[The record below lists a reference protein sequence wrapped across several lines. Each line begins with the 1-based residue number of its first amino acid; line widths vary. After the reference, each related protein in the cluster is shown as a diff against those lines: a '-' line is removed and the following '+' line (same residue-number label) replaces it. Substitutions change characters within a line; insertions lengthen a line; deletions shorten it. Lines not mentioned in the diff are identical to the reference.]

1 VRQFEEADM
10 TIRQIALTTALAMSM
25 AGLVVVDGA
34 AEADQKLQMKDL
46 PAAVQTGVTANL
58 IGGTLKGLSKEVEG
72 DKTIYEVET
81 TLNGRTRDFLLDA
94 TGRLIELEDEMAM
107 DVVPAAVKAALEA
120 HGKIVKIESVTRG
133 KVVTYEGTVEKG
145 GKKSEVAV
153 DANGKKVKG

>member
-1 VRQFEEADM
+1 M

>member
-1 VRQFEEADM
+1 M
-10 TIRQIALTTALAMSM
+10 TIRQIALTAVFALGM
-25 AGLVVVDGA
+25 AGLVVAKG
-34 AEADQKLQMKDL
+34 ADQKLQMKDL
-46 PAAVQTGVTANL
+46 PAAVQKGVTANL
-58 IGGTLKGLSKEVEG
+58 NDGTLKGLSKEVEG
-72 DKTIYEVET
+72 GKTIYEVET

-120 HGKIVKIESVTRG
+120 HGKIVKVESVTRG
-133 KVVTYEGTVEKG
+133 KVVTYEGTVEKD